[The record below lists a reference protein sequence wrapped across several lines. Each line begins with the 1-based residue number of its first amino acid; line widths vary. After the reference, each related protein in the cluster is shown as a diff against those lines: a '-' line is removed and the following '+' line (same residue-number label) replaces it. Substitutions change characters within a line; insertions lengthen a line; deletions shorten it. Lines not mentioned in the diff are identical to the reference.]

1 MQAHSVLNTNF
12 LKVALIQHTF
22 TCALPMPKPE
32 GEGVGAV
39 LSERAC
45 LWRTPMLY
53 AQQLDLMLLLQRIC
67 EHFAASALSIDHTR
81 SLDGVRMAVPAC
93 IAAVADVVMRQIATD
108 KPSRV
113 CVRLRGTHDSS
124 GYTIGAAELAR
135 QAAAVPVHT
144 PELNTARTC
153 ALDYFAAQASLPQVC
168 AGGSRRPPTP
178 LDLP

>member
-53 AQQLDLMLLLQRIC
+53 AQQLDLMLLLQRIA
-67 EHFAASALSIDHTR
+67 EHFAASVFCLDHTR
-81 SLDGVRMAVPAC
+81 LNL
-93 IAAVADVVMRQIATD
+93 QATSYELHVTGY
-108 KPSRV
+108 KLRV
-113 CVRLRGTHDSS
+113 TSYKL
-124 GYTIGAAELAR
+124 
-135 QAAAVPVHT
+135 
-144 PELNTARTC
+144 
-153 ALDYFAAQASLPQVC
+153 QVT
-168 AGGSRRPPTP
+168 R
-178 LDLP
+178 